1 MPTAQGA
8 LAAYP
13 DMTILNFAGSGD
25 DFTVADSD
33 VNIGISVRKGN
44 TVLKDAL
51 NKVLSGMTAD
61 DFNKIMASAIAV
73 QPIG

>member
-13 DMTILNFAGSGD
+13 DMSILDFSGTAATSR
-25 DFTVADSD
+25 FPTSD

-44 TVLKDAL
+44 TVSEGRHQQA
-51 NKVLSGMTAD
+51 
-61 DFNKIMASAIAV
+61 FSAR
-73 QPIG
+73 